1 MGLAEFGTNA
11 LNWANKIG
19 ATVETVLD
27 TAQPFIDLYSKGKQI
42 EQQFKNKGK
51 PPRSNSDAT
60 IVPGQVP
67 VDSQLKAMPPT
78 AMSQTGGNGPMIAI
92 AAGVVLLFLLKK

>member
-1 MGLAEFGTNA
+1 MGMAEFGTNA
-11 LNWANKIG
+11 LNWAQKIG
-19 ATVETVLD
+19 ATVNSVLD
-27 TAQPFIDLYSKGKQI
+27 TAQPFIDLYQKGKQI
-42 EQQFKNKGK
+42 EQQFKNAGK

-60 IVPGQVP
+60 IVPGQIP
-67 VDSQLKAMPPT
+67 TQQQLDATPPK

>member
-1 MGLAEFGTNA
+1 MGLADFGTNA
-11 LNWANKIG
+11 MNWATKIG
-19 ATVETVLD
+19 NTVDTVLD
-27 TAQPFIDLYSKGKQI
+27 TAQPFLDLYNKGKQI

-60 IVPGQVP
+60 IVPGQIP
-67 VDSQLKAMPPT
+67 TQQQLDATPPK
-78 AMSQTGGNGPMIAI
+78 AMSQTGGNGPMLAI

>member
-1 MGLAEFGTNA
+1 MLTGKE
-11 LNWANKIG
+11 
-19 ATVETVLD
+19 V
-27 TAQPFIDLYSKGKQI
+27 KQI

-60 IVPGQVP
+60 IVPGQIP
-67 VDSQLKAMPPT
+67 TQQQLDATPPK
-78 AMSQTGGNGPMIAI
+78 AMSQTNGQGPMIAI

>member
-1 MGLAEFGTNA
+1 MAEFGTNA

-19 ATVETVLD
+19 ATVDSVLD
-27 TAQPFIDLYSKGKQI
+27 TAQPFIDLYSKGKQL
-42 EQQFKNKGK
+42 EQQFKNAAK

-60 IVPGQVP
+60 IVPGQIP
-67 VDSQLKAMPPT
+67 TQQQLDATPPK
-78 AMSQTGGNGPMIAI
+78 AMSQTGGNGPMLAI

>member
-1 MGLAEFGTNA
+1 MGMADFGTNA

-19 ATVETVLD
+19 STVDSVLD
-27 TAQPFIDLYSKGKQI
+27 TAQPFLDLYNKGKQI

-60 IVPGQVP
+60 IVPGQIP
-67 VDSQLKAMPPT
+67 TDAQLNATPPRT
-78 AMSQTGGNGPMIAI
+78 MSQTGGNGPMIAI
-92 AAGVVLLFLLKK
+92 AAGVGLLFLLKK

>member
-1 MGLAEFGTNA
+1 MGLADFGTNMM
-11 LNWANKIG
+11 NWATKVGN
-19 ATVETVLD
+19 TVDTVLD
-27 TAQPFIDLYSKGKQI
+27 TAQPFLDLYNKGKQI

-60 IVPGQVP
+60 IVPGQIP
-67 VDSQLKAMPPT
+67 TQQQLDATPPK